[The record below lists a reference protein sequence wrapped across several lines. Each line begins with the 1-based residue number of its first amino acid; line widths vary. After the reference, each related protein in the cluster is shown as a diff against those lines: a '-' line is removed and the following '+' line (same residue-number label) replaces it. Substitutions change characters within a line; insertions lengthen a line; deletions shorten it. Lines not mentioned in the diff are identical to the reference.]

1 MRAEIFMLHNKLKDF
16 YFFATRTKI
25 KKRKGHFIKK
35 ASYRHSHRTTWFDP
49 ALISQLVSFLY
60 GIFFPV
66 LNSCTSPS
74 FFFTVLFP
82 HPSFLQHLLSRI
94 SLPFVSYKMGRK
106 TARWRHSP

>member
-1 MRAEIFMLHNKLKDF
+1 V
-16 YFFATRTKI
+16 FF
-25 KKRKGHFIKK
+25 
-35 ASYRHSHRTTWFDP
+35 RHSQRTTWFDS

-82 HPSFLQHLLSRI
+82 HPSFLQHPESLYLLWATKWGGKWPGEDTVRNPKQECNNGT
-94 SLPFVSYKMGRK
+94 SLLVNQ
-106 TARWRHSP
+106 